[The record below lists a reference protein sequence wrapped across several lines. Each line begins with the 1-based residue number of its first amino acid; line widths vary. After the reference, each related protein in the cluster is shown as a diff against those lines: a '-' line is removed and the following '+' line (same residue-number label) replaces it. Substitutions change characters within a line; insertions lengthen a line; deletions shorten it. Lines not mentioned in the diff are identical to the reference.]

1 MSHHIPV
8 DASKQKE
15 GRGRIE
21 PSLVGIFAVRFFFI
35 SLALVT
41 IEYSLEQIYE
51 NSTVARH
58 FAGASIRKRKYIA
71 MK

>member
-21 PSLVGIFAVRFFFI
+21 PSLVGIFAVRFFSFLLL
-35 SLALVT
+35 S
-41 IEYSLEQIYE
+41 
-51 NSTVARH
+51 
-58 FAGASIRKRKYIA
+58 
-71 MK
+71 